1 MIDGFLTSEIG
12 LHTLRQKM
20 SIIPQVPFLNCY
32 FLSCCVLA
40 IETAYSTQWINLGLK
55 RNILDIIIY

>member
-20 SIIPQVPFLNCY
+20 SIIPQVLFLIRPRLGY
-32 FLSCCVLA
+32 CVLA
-40 IETAYSTQWINLGLK
+40 LETEYSNNG
-55 RNILDIIIY
+55 